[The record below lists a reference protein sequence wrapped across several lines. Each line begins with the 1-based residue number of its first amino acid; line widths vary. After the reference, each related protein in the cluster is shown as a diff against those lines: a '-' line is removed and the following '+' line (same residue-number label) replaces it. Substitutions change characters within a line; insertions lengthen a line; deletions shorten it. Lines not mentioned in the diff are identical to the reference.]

1 VPCIPGLISVFCK
14 KELSMTTRTTEITNT
29 HRFSAEAYH
38 RMGEA
43 GVFGEQRVE
52 LLYGQIVDMSPIKS
66 NHAGTVKRL
75 IRLFS
80 ELLPSSVIL
89 SVQDPIQ
96 LDDYSEPEPDL
107 SLLRYRSDFYGN
119 EHPVAEDIHLLIE
132 VADSSLEKDRDIKL
146 PLYASHGIP
155 EVWIVNLQDK
165 QIERYRSPGPKGYT
179 DIHIFLPGDKIATEF
194 MKAVEVSAVLGV

>member
-1 VPCIPGLISVFCK
+1 
-14 KELSMTTRTTEITNT
+14 MTTRITEITDT

-119 EHPVAEDIHLLIE
+119 EHPGAEDIHVLIE

-179 DIHIFLPGDKIATEF
+179 DIHIFLPGDEMATDF
-194 MKAVEVSAVLGV
+194 MEAVEVSAVLGV

>member
-1 VPCIPGLISVFCK
+1 
-14 KELSMTTRTTEITNT
+14 MTSRTTEITDT

-52 LLYGQIVDMSPIKS
+52 LLYGKIVDMSPIKS

-80 ELLPSSVIL
+80 QLLPSSIIL
-89 SVQDPIQ
+89 GVQDPIQ

-107 SLLRYRSDFYGN
+107 SLLSYRSDFYVN
-119 EHPVAEDIHLLIE
+119 AHPVAEDIHLLIE

-165 QIERYRSPGPKGYT
+165 QIERYRSPSPKGYT
-179 DIHIFLPGDKIATEF
+179 DIHIFLPGDEIATDF
-194 MKAVEVSAVLGV
+194 MKAVEVSAVLDV

>member
-1 VPCIPGLISVFCK
+1 
-14 KELSMTTRTTEITNT
+14 MTSRTTEITDT

-52 LLYGQIVDMSPIKS
+52 LLYGKIVDMSPIKS
-66 NHAGTVKRL
+66 NHAGTVNEL
-75 IRLFS
+75 IRH
-80 ELLPSSVIL
+80 L
-89 SVQDPIQ
+89 SLHLQHEAYVFTAQNPIH
-96 LDDYSEPEPDL
+96 LDDYSEPEPDISIL
-107 SLLRYRSDFYGN
+107 QYRSDLYKRS
-119 EHPVAEDIHLLIE
+119 HPTAEETVVLIE

-165 QIERYRSPGPKGYT
+165 QIERYCSPGPKGYT
-179 DIHIFLPGDKIATEF
+179 DIHIFLPGDEIATDF
-194 MKAVEVSAVLGV
+194 MKAVEVSAVLDV